1 MNNLPDPRNDTGIVP
16 CVDPDPQTSKPPHN
30 YDYIKKLREDRTLST
45 QFRNASAKLE
55 TIAATIHQLQ
65 TEPRQYTLNEVRAA
79 TDCVFT
85 DTMGLTGDYRNRKL
99 NLMLKDIEVKGT
111 ERIGA
116 IAKPSRIKA
125 SSPYSNRKRPTYSLI
140 RALDRIPLSRL
151 ERNELKKRS
160 HSRKHPVN
168 SRHSTTYGR
177 TEANPARWY
186 LGVSILAY
194 LRLSILRISLS
205 LPTYRPGLLFVSY
218 LKASQG
224 FLELLS
230 RYRSLN
236 P

>member
-1 MNNLPDPRNDTGIVP
+1 MRMSGFRSCNPHKLEQQSGMNNLPDPRNDTGIVP

-111 ERIGA
+111 ES
-116 IAKPSRIKA
+116 K
-125 SSPYSNRKRPTYSLI
+125 YFI
-140 RALDRIPLSRL
+140 RVMQNLTS
-151 ERNELKKRS
+151 
-160 HSRKHPVN
+160 
-168 SRHSTTYGR
+168 
-177 TEANPARWY
+177 
-186 LGVSILAY
+186 
-194 LRLSILRISLS
+194 
-205 LPTYRPGLLFVSY
+205 GLV
-218 LKASQG
+218 
-224 FLELLS
+224 
-230 RYRSLN
+230 
-236 P
+236 